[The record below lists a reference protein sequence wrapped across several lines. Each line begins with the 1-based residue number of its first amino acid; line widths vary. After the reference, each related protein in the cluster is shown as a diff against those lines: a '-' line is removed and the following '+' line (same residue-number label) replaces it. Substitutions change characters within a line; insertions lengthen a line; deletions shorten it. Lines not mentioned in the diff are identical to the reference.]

1 GVAERAPLGLA
12 AQPAAV
18 GRCRIGRSVWT
29 VGAVGAVIWR
39 RRDDRRTARP
49 VRLGGRRAGLVGA
62 TGGEDTGRGEGD
74 GEDASGAHA
83 GWTSRRSRLVPVDR
97 RRRSAWRL
105 RELEQ
110 VAVRIVHEGL

>member
-1 GVAERAPLGLA
+1 
-12 AQPAAV
+12 
-18 GRCRIGRSVWT
+18 
-29 VGAVGAVIWR
+29 
-39 RRDDRRTARP
+39 
-49 VRLGGRRAGLVGA
+49 RAGLVGA

-110 VAVRIVHEGL
+110 VAVRIVHEGLHDVGVADRLGVADVDPPAAQMVDRGSDVVDLERHVLTVGS